1 MRQPQKLFQ
10 LTPPRILVSGL
21 GLIILI
27 GAFLLTLPISST
39 GSPVAW
45 IDALFTAT
53 TSTCVTG
60 LVVVDTGTQYTMFGQ
75 LVIMAMIQVGGLGFM
90 TMATLIALVFRK
102 RISLRERLI
111 LQSSMEGIVK
121 LIRKVII
128 YSLVI
133 ELTGAALFAIR
144 WSFDMPV
151 GKAVYFGIFHAISL
165 FNNAGIDLFGD
176 FISFASYVGDPLV
189 NIVSIALIILGGLGF
204 IVLADM
210 VEWRHRRRL
219 ALHTKVVLTMSGFL
233 VFSGAL
239 VFFILEFTNVN
250 SLGPLDGLGK
260 VLASFFQSVTSRT
273 AGAATLDIGSLRQS
287 TQFFM
292 IILMFIGAS
301 PGSTG
306 GGIKT
311 TTFAILISAVLTMI
325 RGKQDIVLFRFRLA
339 QDRVFKAITITLLS
353 LFLVIFVSMVLSTTE
368 PHPFLMI
375 LYEVTSAFSTTG
387 LSMGLT
393 TQLTPFGKIMIII
406 MMFIGRSGPLTL
418 AYALGPRT
426 EKELYR
432 HPEGK
437 IMIG

>member
-1 MRQPQKLFQ
+1 
-10 LTPPRILVSGL
+10 
-21 GLIILI
+21 
-27 GAFLLTLPISST
+27 
-39 GSPVAW
+39 
-45 IDALFTAT
+45 
-53 TSTCVTG
+53 
-60 LVVVDTGTQYTMFGQ
+60 
-75 LVIMAMIQVGGLGFM
+75 
-90 TMATLIALVFRK
+90 
-102 RISLRERLI
+102 
-111 LQSSMEGIVK
+111 MEGIVK